1 MKVVSAESLRFPPRC
16 QSSEGEAWPK
26 DNHVLEHGKP
36 MDSRLIFL
44 PHKRMRR
51 EDGRYTVR
59 RIIGF
64 ASLAVDQGDRKIRPH
79 TVDADG
85 TAVRRD
91 LIQELSKKSP

>member
-1 MKVVSAESLRFPPRC
+1 M
-16 QSSEGEAWPK
+16 
-26 DNHVLEHGKP
+26 P

-44 PHKRMRR
+44 PHGRMRW
-51 EDGRYTVR
+51 EDGRYYVR

-85 TAVRRD
+85 IAARRD
-91 LIQELSKKSP
+91 LIKELSKKSP